1 MQFSIVSLKCRLTC
15 RAKLTTALHV
25 QELMKNNKNH
35 INFKGSKLKLNFL
48 PWSIEISLWHY
59 CNAIMGTV
67 ASQITSLTIVYSTV
81 YSDADHRKHQSSA
94 SLAFVWGIHRGPVNS
109 PHKWPVTRK
118 MLPFDD
124 VIMDLSP
131 AQSQNTEKYTQHLAY
146 NIFSAFTELPL
157 PEALFGILDIE
168 YWICRVQKYSSAICS
183 NILSVCVTQCI

>member
-81 YSDADHRKHQSSA
+81 YSDADQRKHQSSA
-94 SLAFVWGIHRGPVNS
+94 SLAFVWGIHRGPV
-109 PHKWPVTRK
+109 TGE
-118 MLPFDD
+118 F
-124 VIMDLSP
+124 P
-131 AQSQNTEKYTQHLAY
+131 AQMASNAENASIWGRHHG
-146 NIFSAFTELPL
+146 F
-157 PEALFGILDIE
+157 
-168 YWICRVQKYSSAICS
+168 VSST
-183 NILSVCVTQCI
+183 VTKHWEIHPTSSL